1 MKPGIRKLI
10 NFLFIG
16 VTIALVCILAFG
28 NSDLENAWEALF
40 TLDPWWLL
48 GAAGGWFSYLFFDA
62 LGYHYF
68 LRKQGYEVKLS
79 FALYISLMGFYYSNI
94 TPGASGGQP
103 MQIYYMNKK
112 GVPIGIGTS
121 GISMKFI
128 SNQLM
133 TVLMASALWL
143 WNASFV
149 DRQLAG
155 ARWVVVI
162 GWLINF
168 AAVPL
173 ILLVAFHRPLV
184 QRIAAFFIRLAR
196 SERRT
201 RFFLHNLLF
210 LLLSIPYLNLVD
222 WFSLELA
229 RGWAMLIGLTP
240 LLRGFLALYI
250 IVAWLARNRFNQL
263 LAAYLF
269 SVLVFTYLASL
280 VFYDYEILVNPRLA
294 DYGDALWWAW
304 MNVTTVGAAIFPV
317 TAVGKVVCVLLPIVG
332 MIFFPIFTVYI
343 SQYYTGKKSS
353 N

>member
-1 MKPGIRKLI
+1 
-10 NFLFIG
+10 
-16 VTIALVCILAFG
+16 
-28 NSDLENAWEALF
+28 DLENAWEALF

-48 GAAGGWFSYLFFDA
+48 GAAGCWFAYLFFDA

-68 LRKQGYEVKLS
+68 LRKQGYGVKLS

-128 SNQLM
+128 ANQLM
-133 TVLMASALWL
+133 TVLMASALWIC
-143 WNASFV
+143 NSAFV

-184 QRIAAFFIRLAR
+184 QRIAAF
-196 SERRT
+196 
-201 RFFLHNLLF
+201 
-210 LLLSIPYLNLVD
+210 
-222 WFSLELA
+222 
-229 RGWAMLIGLTP
+229 
-240 LLRGFLALYI
+240 
-250 IVAWLARNRFNQL
+250 
-263 LAAYLF
+263 
-269 SVLVFTYLASL
+269 
-280 VFYDYEILVNPRLA
+280 
-294 DYGDALWWAW
+294 
-304 MNVTTVGAAIFPV
+304 
-317 TAVGKVVCVLLPIVG
+317 
-332 MIFFPIFTVYI
+332 
-343 SQYYTGKKSS
+343 
-353 N
+353 

>member
-16 VTIALVCILAFG
+16 ATIALVCILAFG

-48 GAAGGWFSYLFFDA
+48 GAAGCWFAYLFFDA

-68 LRKQGYEVKLS
+68 LRKQGYGVKLS

-128 SNQLM
+128 ANQLM

-155 ARWVVVI
+155 ARWVVIV

-184 QRIAAFFIRLAR
+184 QRMAAFFIRLGHRMRLVKDPEVAALR
-196 SERRT
+196 VNTTLDSYHASVLRLSRHPREILIQLGLSALSVLGLMSVILFVYRAFGESGT
-201 RFFLHNLLF
+201 PWYQLLTISFLLF
-210 LLLSIPYLNLVD
+210 LSASY
-222 WFSLELA
+222 
-229 RGWAMLIGLTP
+229 TP
-240 LLRGFLALYI
+240 LPGASGAQESGFLLYYRGLFTQGTAGLALLVWRFMTYYLFLIIGAAATILTHLRGGAK
-250 IVAWLARNRFNQL
+250 AR
-263 LAAYLF
+263 AAAR
-269 SVLVFTYLASL
+269 SRP
-280 VFYDYEILVNPRLA
+280 E
-294 DYGDALWWAW
+294 
-304 MNVTTVGAAIFPV
+304 
-317 TAVGKVVCVLLPIVG
+317 
-332 MIFFPIFTVYI
+332 
-343 SQYYTGKKSS
+343 
-353 N
+353 

>member
-1 MKPGIRKLI
+1 MNQLQTPFVRNLSLNI
-10 NFLFIG
+10 
-16 VTIALVCILAFG
+16 VTLAAGALLLLAMSVEILTGDHRHFSQAYLWIQFAVCIVFLA
-28 NSDLENAWEALF
+28 D
-40 TLDPWWLL
+40 
-48 GAAGGWFSYLFFDA
+48 
-62 LGYHYF
+62 
-68 LRKQGYEVKLS
+68 
-79 FALYISLMGFYYSNI
+79 
-94 TPGASGGQP
+94 
-103 MQIYYMNKK
+103 
-112 GVPIGIGTS
+112 
-121 GISMKFI
+121 
-128 SNQLM
+128 
-133 TVLMASALWL
+133 
-143 WNASFV
+143 
-149 DRQLAG
+149 
-155 ARWVVVI
+155 
-162 GWLINF
+162 
-168 AAVPL
+168 
-173 ILLVAFHRPLV
+173 
-184 QRIAAFFIRLAR
+184 FFIRLAR

-201 RFFLHNLLF
+201 RFFLRNLFF

-280 VFYDYEILVNPRLA
+280 VFYDYEILVNPRLT

-343 SQYYTGKKSS
+343 SQYYTGKESS

>member
-1 MKPGIRKLI
+1 MDTVRRL
-10 NFLFIG
+10 
-16 VTIALVCILAFG
+16 
-28 NSDLENAWEALF
+28 
-40 TLDPWWLL
+40 
-48 GAAGGWFSYLFFDA
+48 
-62 LGYHYF
+62 H
-68 LRKQGYEVKLS
+68 RLS
-79 FALYISLMGFYYSNI
+79 RRL
-94 TPGASGGQP
+94 
-103 MQIYYMNKK
+103 
-112 GVPIGIGTS
+112 
-121 GISMKFI
+121 
-128 SNQLM
+128 
-133 TVLMASALWL
+133 
-143 WNASFV
+143 
-149 DRQLAG
+149 
-155 ARWVVVI
+155 
-162 GWLINF
+162 
-168 AAVPL
+168 
-173 ILLVAFHRPLV
+173 
-184 QRIAAFFIRLAR
+184 FIRLAR

-201 RFFLHNLLF
+201 RFFLRNLLF